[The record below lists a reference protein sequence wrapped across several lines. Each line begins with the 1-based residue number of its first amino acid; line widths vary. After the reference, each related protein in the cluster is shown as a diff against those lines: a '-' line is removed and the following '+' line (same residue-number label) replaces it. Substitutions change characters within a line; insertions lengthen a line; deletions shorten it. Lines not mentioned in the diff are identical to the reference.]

1 PATGRQQARTTP
13 QAGKGRLRREQD
25 RLSGRVCGKVRAA
38 SATQGSDGSRATRR
52 GHPQTEGNMIMA
64 YAKRTEEIL
73 DDNSSV
79 HRGSGDFLVDQGIKD
94 PDEFRVKSHL
104 CHTIASI
111 IEARDLTQQQ
121 VADMTDQKQADI
133 SRIINSRH
141 AEYSVWRLMK
151 ILSA

>member
-1 PATGRQQARTTP
+1 
-13 QAGKGRLRREQD
+13 
-25 RLSGRVCGKVRAA
+25 
-38 SATQGSDGSRATRR
+38 
-52 GHPQTEGNMIMA
+52 MA
-64 YAKRTEEIL
+64 YAKRTEETL
-73 DDNSSV
+73 DDNLSV
-79 HRGSGDFLVDQGIKD
+79 HRGSGDFLVDQGVKD

-151 ILSA
+151 ILSALGADIGIVVNPESGNERGIILSQTLEAPEETVAPAMRP

>member
-1 PATGRQQARTTP
+1 
-13 QAGKGRLRREQD
+13 
-25 RLSGRVCGKVRAA
+25 
-38 SATQGSDGSRATRR
+38 
-52 GHPQTEGNMIMA
+52 MIMA
-64 YAKRTEEIL
+64 YAKRTEETL
-73 DDNSSV
+73 DDNLSV
-79 HRGSGDFLVDQGIKD
+79 HRGSGDFLVDQGVKD

-151 ILSA
+151 ILSALGADIGIVVNPESGNERGIILSQTLEAPEETVAPAMRP